1 MAIGPIDYTSAFGQQ
16 GGPFG
21 QVLQGLQAGSQ
32 FAAIE
37 QQRAAQQAAIEAQ
50 RQKTAAEEAAMRR
63 QQQINDAVAGLVANP
78 NRTFSD
84 YERVAILLPE
94 KEAASLRA
102 NFEGLSKERQASDLA
117 FSGQV
122 LAAFNSKAPQV
133 GVSLLRER
141 AAGER
146 NAGREQQARAFET
159 WADIAERDPESASA
173 TIGTLVSVLPGGD
186 KVIESVGKVQGQRR
200 EAALFPA
207 TMKKAEAE
215 ANTAAVAAKFAE
227 SKAVSE
233 LALRDAQI
241 RGLAVDEQIKRQ
253 NVAIAAMN
261 ARTAAEGNAIKRQE
275 LQQRLREMEDK
286 RDSLVREKTAELE
299 SARGNIDNMLNTADR
314 VLNTP
319 MSVVGA
325 AAGPVSA
332 RLPTAFQSTAD
343 FEALVETLGSQAF
356 LAQIPNI
363 KGMGQLSNAEGDKLQ
378 AALQNFS
385 LKQSP
390 EQLMRNVREAQRLL
404 LKARRNIE
412 GRYGAQ
418 PSVPDTPAAT
428 TAAPR
433 PGAATPQTV
442 DDLVRRYG
450 GGG

>member
-21 QVLQGLQAGSQ
+21 QIMQGLQAGSQ

-78 NRTFSD
+78 NRTFAD
-84 YERVAILLPE
+84 YERVAVLLPE

-102 NFEGLSKERQASDLA
+102 NFEGLSKERQSSDLS

-133 GVSLLRER
+133 GISLLRER

-186 KVIESVGKVQGQRR
+186 KVIEGVGKVQGQRR

-215 ANTAAVAAKFAE
+215 ANTAAVTAKFAE
-227 SKAVSE
+227 SKAVSD
-233 LALRDAQI
+233 LALTDAQI

-261 ARTAAEGNAIKRQE
+261 ARTAAEGNTLKRQE
-275 LQQRLREMEDK
+275 LQQKLDEMKDR

-325 AAGPVSA
+325 AA
-332 RLPTAFQSTAD
+332 
-343 FEALVETLGSQAF
+343 
-356 LAQIPNI
+356 
-363 KGMGQLSNAEGDKLQ
+363 
-378 AALQNFS
+378 
-385 LKQSP
+385 
-390 EQLMRNVREAQRLL
+390 
-404 LKARRNIE
+404 
-412 GRYGAQ
+412 
-418 PSVPDTPAAT
+418 
-428 TAAPR
+428 
-433 PGAATPQTV
+433 
-442 DDLVRRYG
+442 
-450 GGG
+450 